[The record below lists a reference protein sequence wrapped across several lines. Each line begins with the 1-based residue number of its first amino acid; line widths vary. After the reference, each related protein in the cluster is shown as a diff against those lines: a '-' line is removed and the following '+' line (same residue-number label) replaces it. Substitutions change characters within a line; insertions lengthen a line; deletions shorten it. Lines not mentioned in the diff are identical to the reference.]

1 MLATLVNLLNP
12 ELLALHG
19 GALELPGYR
28 AAAMEMAERYALPD
42 PWRACTVRTA
52 RAARAAAAVVA
63 LGAVRATTRE
73 SPA

>member
-1 MLATLVNLLNP
+1 GLVLATLVNLLNP

-42 PWRACTVRTA
+42 LWRACTVRPA
-52 RAARAAAAVVA
+52 RAGSAASA
-63 LGAVRATTRE
+63 LGAVRAATQE
-73 SPA
+73 PPA